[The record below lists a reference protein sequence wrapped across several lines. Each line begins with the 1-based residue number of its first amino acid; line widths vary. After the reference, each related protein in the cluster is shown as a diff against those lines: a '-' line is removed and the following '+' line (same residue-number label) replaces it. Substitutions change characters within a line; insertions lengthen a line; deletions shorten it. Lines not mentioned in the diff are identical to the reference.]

1 MTRDTRVYCPPAG
14 VPYPAPAQLRRD
26 SRLTCYTLGLD
37 ALPYSTSCRVFRG
50 ASIYPRSRVF
60 NVPPH
65 ATGVRPCGL
74 YGPPAMRGYLIRV
87 TMKIEASIHT
97 TTTAIRI

>member
-1 MTRDTRVYCPPAG
+1 MPTRRSALPGSRSTRQSFEIY
-14 VPYPAPAQLRRD
+14 L
-26 SRLTCYTLGLD
+26 LTLGLD
-37 ALPYSTSCRVFRG
+37 ALPYSTSYRVFRG

-74 YGPPAMRGYLIRV
+74 DGPPALRRLFENERGYVFRRTPPLAELPRFRV
-87 TMKIEASIHT
+87 L
-97 TTTAIRI
+97 